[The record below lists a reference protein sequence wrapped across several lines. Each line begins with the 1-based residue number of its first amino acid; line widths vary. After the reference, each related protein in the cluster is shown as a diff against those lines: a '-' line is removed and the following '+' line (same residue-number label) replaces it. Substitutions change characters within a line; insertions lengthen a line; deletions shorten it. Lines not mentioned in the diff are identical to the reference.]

1 MENSSKVKK
10 IAAIVAVILLVLMYV
25 VLFVLAIVDSSQ
37 AMRYFVTA
45 FFCTM
50 VIPIMLWFFLMMYR
64 NKHPEERS
72 QEQQPEDQS
81 PEQHMESSEDIG

>member
-64 NKHPEERS
+64 NKHPEDMS
-72 QEQQPEDQS
+72 PEHNSEEQS
-81 PEQHMESSEDIG
+81 PDQQAESSEDI